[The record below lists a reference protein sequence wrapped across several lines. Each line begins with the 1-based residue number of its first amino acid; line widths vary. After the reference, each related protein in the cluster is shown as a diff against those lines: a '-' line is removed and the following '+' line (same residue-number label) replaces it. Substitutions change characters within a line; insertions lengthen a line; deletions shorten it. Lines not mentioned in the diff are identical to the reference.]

1 MADTATSFGIGD
13 TVPSFS
19 LTDTEGARHDVPAEQ
34 APPAT
39 VLIQTCNHCPYVI
52 AWNPRLRA
60 VAEEYG
66 PRGVRFLAIS
76 SNNPET
82 HPADSP
88 ERMAQFVRE
97 HDWPIPYAFDE
108 SQDVARA
115 LGAERTPELFVLDWR
130 AAARVPRRARF
141 RPRRPAARTP
151 PGCAPRSTPSW
162 PARRPSR
169 PRRPRVVARSNGD
182 RQDPIVARRVN
193 EHSIALAHEWRRLGR
208 AATAVAVL
216 TSPALFLALYD
227 RFEWPLF
234 WAIVGT
240 VFGVAAFRGL
250 VDVLAHRLIPA
261 PSLYGAEKELR
272 EEDVIWRR
280 RLWYW
285 RRKYRIGLWLLAIFV
300 GGRAAVGR
308 DQLDHRR
315 RHVDLGRLRGG
326 LATSSSRSCRR

>member
-88 ERMAQFVRE
+88 ERMAQFVRDQ
-97 HDWPIPYAFDE
+97 DWPIPYAFDE

-115 LGAERTPELFVLDWR
+115 LGAERTPQVFVLDGEQRLAYRGAPDSDHEDPAQNAAWLRAALDDILDGREVERAETPARGCSVKWR
-130 AAARVPRRARF
+130 A
-141 RPRRPAARTP
+141 
-151 PGCAPRSTPSW
+151 
-162 PARRPSR
+162 
-169 PRRPRVVARSNGD
+169 
-182 RQDPIVARRVN
+182 
-193 EHSIALAHEWRRLGR
+193 
-208 AATAVAVL
+208 
-216 TSPALFLALYD
+216 
-227 RFEWPLF
+227 
-234 WAIVGT
+234 
-240 VFGVAAFRGL
+240 
-250 VDVLAHRLIPA
+250 
-261 PSLYGAEKELR
+261 
-272 EEDVIWRR
+272 
-280 RLWYW
+280 
-285 RRKYRIGLWLLAIFV
+285 
-300 GGRAAVGR
+300 
-308 DQLDHRR
+308 
-315 RHVDLGRLRGG
+315 
-326 LATSSSRSCRR
+326 